1 MRTVRGRKRNRV
13 GAVVRGRANHLRFLI
28 QRKDRG
34 RRIGQGEGVPK
45 ARKEHEMTDVK
56 ERSLRE
62 QIEVGGG
69 ELVQEVKRL
78 IKEGNVRELKILAE
92 DGEVKLEIPLT
103 IGVIAGGVVTLAAP
117 WLALLG
123 VIAALVTKV
132 RIEVER
138 VQDTPV
144 LPEPEKTEA

>member
-1 MRTVRGRKRNRV
+1 MPTK
-13 GAVVRGRANHLRFLI
+13 
-28 QRKDRG
+28 
-34 RRIGQGEGVPK
+34 
-45 ARKEHEMTDVK
+45 
-56 ERSLRE
+56 
-62 QIEVGGG
+62 
-69 ELVQEVKRL
+69 
-78 IKEGNVRELKILAE
+78 ELKILAE

-144 LPEPEKTEA
+144 LPEPEKTEV

>member
-1 MRTVRGRKRNRV
+1 
-13 GAVVRGRANHLRFLI
+13 
-28 QRKDRG
+28 
-34 RRIGQGEGVPK
+34 
-45 ARKEHEMTDVK
+45 MTDVK

-138 VQDTPV
+138 VEDTPA
-144 LPEPEKTEA
+144 LREPEKTEA

>member
-1 MRTVRGRKRNRV
+1 MS
-13 GAVVRGRANHLRFLI
+13 
-28 QRKDRG
+28 
-34 RRIGQGEGVPK
+34 
-45 ARKEHEMTDVK
+45 DVK
-56 ERSLRE
+56 EHSVRE
-62 QIEVGGG
+62 EIEIGGA
-69 ELVQEVKRL
+69 ELVERVKHL
-78 IKEGNVRELKILAE
+78 IREGNVRELKILAE
-92 DGEVKLEIPLT
+92 DGEVKFEIPLT

-144 LPEPEKTEA
+144 LPEPEKTDA